1 MITPKKMQLTIGL
14 MLAFTCASAIGS
26 EPNLPAIELEFVT
39 KGSLEYEIEFSLE
52 AGFKKPPPIKPS
64 FAAIFTVQWRFE
76 HTNEPNASDLLMTS
90 AGKTLS
96 ALQREL
102 LKTKQVFW
110 LDSTIRKTPMMRGDI
125 PFGSAT
131 YIARAVSEEDAKKMA
146 YALVEFLIR
155 DEKPDTRRMKEK
167 HIRKLSR
174 MQNEIKGKIEK
185 AKEEIERK
193 GNEVPAA
200 HKKYMDAVRNS
211 PYSLHP
217 SSQVPDEVRKTIFE
231 MDKMLDVLNIEIA
244 GIQSKLSA
252 IRKYSSQREIRDS
265 ETLSTTL
272 KEMAI
277 RQEIELVGAES
288 RRQAIMGVKRREEAL
303 YNQYETLRNLKSEI
317 GTLENSVELDEKEL
331 KRLDNKIH
339 FLGPGE
345 RTFIIVGPTTELNQ
359 VVLRQLRMSTMGEMP
374 RLHRK

>member
-1 MITPKKMQLTIGL
+1 MITPKKMQLAIGL
-14 MLAFTCASAIGS
+14 ALTFTYASAIGS
-26 EPNLPAIELEFVT
+26 EPNLPKIELEFVT

-52 AGFKKPPPIKPS
+52 AGFEKPPPIKPS

-76 HTNEPNASDLLMTS
+76 KTNEPNASDLLRTS

-102 LKTKQVFW
+102 LNTEKTFW
-110 LDSTIRKTPMMRGDI
+110 LDCTVSKTPMGDDP

-131 YIARAVSEEDAKKMA
+131 YIARAVGEEDAKKMA

-155 DEKPDTRRMKEK
+155 DEKADTRRMKEK
-167 HIRKLSR
+167 HIQKLSR
-174 MQNEIKGKIEK
+174 MQNEIREKLENEKEQIENK
-185 AKEEIERK
+185 S
-193 GNEVPAA
+193 NEVPHAYQQ
-200 HKKYMDAVRNS
+200 YMDAVRNS

-231 MDKMLDVLNIEIA
+231 MNKMLDVLNIEIA

-288 RRQAIMGVKRREEAL
+288 RRQAIMGLKRREEAL
-303 YNQYETLRNLKSEI
+303 YSQYKAYLDLKSEI
-317 GTLENSVELDEKEL
+317 ATLEDSVEQDGKDL
-331 KRLDNKIH
+331 KRLDRKVN

-345 RTFIIVGPTTELNQ
+345 RTFIIEGPTTRPNQ
-359 VVLRQLRMSTMGEMP
+359 VVLRQLRMSMMGEMRRP
-374 RLHRK
+374 RRK

>member
-1 MITPKKMQLTIGL
+1 M
-14 MLAFTCASAIGS
+14 
-26 EPNLPAIELEFVT
+26 
-39 KGSLEYEIEFSLE
+39 
-52 AGFKKPPPIKPS
+52 
-64 FAAIFTVQWRFE
+64 
-76 HTNEPNASDLLMTS
+76 
-90 AGKTLS
+90 S

-102 LKTKQVFW
+102 LKTEQAFW
-110 LDSTIRKTPMMRGDI
+110 LDGTIRRNPMMWDEI

-131 YIARAVSEEDAKKMA
+131 YLARAVSEEDAKKMA

-155 DEKPDTRRMKEK
+155 DEKADTRRMKEK
-167 HIRKLSR
+167 HVQKLSE
-174 MQNEIKGKIEK
+174 MQNEIKERIEK
-185 AKEEIERK
+185 VKEEIERK
-193 GNEVPAA
+193 GNEVPVANQ
-200 HKKYMDAVRNS
+200 KYMEAVRNS

-303 YNQYETLRNLKSEI
+303 YNQYEAFRDLKSEI
-317 GTLENSVELDEKEL
+317 GTLEYSVKRDEKEL
-331 KRLDNKIH
+331 KRLDNKID

-345 RTFIIVGPTTELNQ
+345 RTFIIEGPTTKLNQ
-359 VVLRQLRMSTMGEMP
+359 VVIRQLHMSMEE
-374 RLHRK
+374 L

>member
-1 MITPKKMQLTIGL
+1 MITSKKMQLAIGL
-14 MLAFTCASAIGS
+14 TLAFTYASAIGS

-39 KGSLEYEIEFSLE
+39 KGSLEYETEFSLE
-52 AGFKKPPPIKPS
+52 AGFEKPPPIKPS

-76 HTNEPNASDLLMTS
+76 QTNEPNASDLLKTS
-90 AGKTLS
+90 TGKTLS

-102 LKTKQVFW
+102 LKTEQAFW
-110 LDSTIRKTPMMRGDI
+110 LDYTVRKTPMGDDP

-131 YIARAVSEEDAKKMA
+131 YVARAVSEEDAKKMA

-155 DEKPDTRRMKEK
+155 DEKPGTRHMKKE
-167 HIRKLSR
+167 HIQKISR
-174 MQNEIKGKIEK
+174 MQNEIRERIEK
-185 AKEEIERK
+185 AKEDIENK
-193 GNEVPAA
+193 GNEVPVA
-200 HKKYMDAVRNS
+200 HQKYMEAVRVS

-217 SSQVPDEVRKTIFE
+217 SSQVPDEIRKTIFE
-231 MDKMLDVLNIEIA
+231 MDKMLVVLNIEIA

-252 IRKYSSQREIRDS
+252 IKKYSSQREVRDS

-288 RRQAIMGVKRREEAL
+288 RAQAIMRIKRYEESL
-303 YNQYETLRNLKSEI
+303 YNQYEALRDLKSEI
-317 GTLENSVELDEKEL
+317 GTLEYSVEQDEKEL
-331 KRLDNKIH
+331 KRLDRKID

-345 RTFIIVGPTTELNQ
+345 RTFIIEGPTTNLNK
-359 VVLRQLRMSTMGEMP
+359 VILRQLRMSMG
-374 RLHRK
+374 

>member
-1 MITPKKMQLTIGL
+1 MITLKKMQLAIGL
-14 MLAFTCASAIGS
+14 TLAFTYASAIGS
-26 EPNLPAIELEFVT
+26 EPNLPKIEIEFVT
-39 KGSLEYEIEFSLE
+39 RGSSETEFD
-52 AGFKKPPPIKPS
+52 KRPPIIPS
-64 FAAIFTVQWRFE
+64 YAAVFTVQWRFE
-76 HTNEPNASDLLMTS
+76 QTNEPNASDLLKTS

-102 LKTKQVFW
+102 LKTEQAFW
-110 LDSTIRKTPMMRGDI
+110 LDYTVHKTPMGDDP
-125 PFGSAT
+125 PFGAAT
-131 YIARAVSEEDAKKMA
+131 YVARAVSEEDAKKMA

-155 DEKPDTRRMKEK
+155 DEKAGTRRMKEK
-167 HIRKLSR
+167 HIQKLSE
-174 MQNEIKGKIEK
+174 MQNELRERMEK
-185 AKEEIERK
+185 VKEEIGRK
-193 GNEVPAA
+193 GSEVPGAYRR
-200 HKKYMDAVRNS
+200 YMDAVRNS

-217 SSQVPDEVRKTIFE
+217 SSRVPDEVRKTIFE

-252 IRKYSSQREIRDS
+252 IKKYSSQSEVRDS

-303 YNQYETLRNLKSEI
+303 YHQYEAFRDLKSEI
-317 GTLENSVELDEKEL
+317 ATLEYSVKRDEKEL
-331 KRLDNKIH
+331 KRLDNNID

-345 RTFIIVGPTTELNQ
+345 RTFIIKGVARAARLNQ
-359 VVLRQLRMSTMGEMP
+359 VVLLQLHMSMREM
-374 RLHRK
+374 

>member
-1 MITPKKMQLTIGL
+1 MIVPKKMQLAIGL
-14 MLAFTCASAIGS
+14 TLAFTYASAIGS
-26 EPNLPAIELEFVT
+26 EPNLPKIELEFVT
-39 KGSLEYEIEFSLE
+39 KGSLVYEIEFSLE
-52 AGFKKPPPIKPS
+52 AGFEKPPPIKPY

-76 HTNEPNASDLLMTS
+76 QTNEPNVSDLLKTS
-90 AGKTLS
+90 AGKTMS

-102 LKTKQVFW
+102 LKTEQAFW
-110 LDSTIRKTPMMRGDI
+110 LDCKIRKNPMMWDDI

-131 YIARAVSEEDAKKMA
+131 YVARAVSEEDAKKMA

-155 DEKPDTRRMKEK
+155 DEKAGTRHMKEK
-167 HIRKLSR
+167 HIRKLSQ
-174 MQNEIKGKIEK
+174 MQNEIRERIEK

-193 GNEVPAA
+193 GNEVPVA
-200 HKKYMDAVRNS
+200 HQKYMDAVRNS

-252 IRKYSSQREIRDS
+252 IRKYSSQREVRDS

-288 RRQAIMGVKRREEAL
+288 RRRAIMGIKRREEAL
-303 YNQYETLRNLKSEI
+303 YNQYEALRDLKSEI
-317 GTLENSVELDEKEL
+317 GTLEYSVKQDEEEL
-331 KRLDNKIH
+331 KRLDNKINS
-339 FLGPGE
+339 LGPGE
-345 RTFIIVGPTTELNQ
+345 RTFIIDGAANLNQ
-359 VVLRQLRMSTMGEMP
+359 VVLRQLLMSMMGEMQ

>member
-1 MITPKKMQLTIGL
+1 MITPKKMQLAIGL
-14 MLAFTCASAIGS
+14 ALAFTYASAIGS

-39 KGSLEYEIEFSLE
+39 KGSLEPEIELSLE
-52 AGFKKPPPIKPS
+52 AGFEKPPPIKPS
-64 FAAIFTVQWRFE
+64 FVAIFTVQWRFE
-76 HTNEPNASDLLMTS
+76 QTNEPNASDLLKTS

-102 LKTKQVFW
+102 LKTEQVFW
-110 LDSTIRKTPMMRGDI
+110 LDCTVSNTHIMGGI

-131 YIARAVSEEDAKKMA
+131 YVARAVSEEDAKKMA

-155 DEKPDTRRMKEK
+155 DEKAVTRHMKEE
-167 HIRKLSR
+167 HIQKLSR
-174 MQNEIKGKIEK
+174 MQNEIRERIENE
-185 AKEEIERK
+185 KEQIENK
-193 GNEVPAA
+193 GNEVPHA
-200 HKKYMDAVRNS
+200 YQQYLDAVRNS

-303 YNQYETLRNLKSEI
+303 YNQYEAFRTLKSEI
-317 GTLENSVELDEKEL
+317 ETLQDSVKRDEKEL
-331 KRLDNKIH
+331 NRLNRRID

-345 RTFIIVGPTTELNQ
+345 RTFIIEGAANLNQ
-359 VVLRQLRMSTMGEMP
+359 VVLRQLHMSMMGGMQ

>member
-1 MITPKKMQLTIGL
+1 MITPKKMQLAIGL
-14 MLAFTCASAIGS
+14 TLAFTYALAIGS
-26 EPNLPAIELEFVT
+26 EPNQPTIELEFVT
-39 KGSLEYEIEFSLE
+39 KGSLGTEIEFSLE
-52 AGFKKPPPIKPS
+52 AEFEKPPPIKPS

-76 HTNEPNASDLLMTS
+76 QTNEPNASDLLKTS
-90 AGKTLS
+90 AGKTMS

-102 LKTKQVFW
+102 LKTEQAFW
-110 LDSTIRKTPMMRGDI
+110 LDYTVSKAHIMWGDI
-125 PFGSAT
+125 PYGSAT
-131 YIARAVSEEDAKKMA
+131 YVARAVSEEDAKKMA

-155 DEKPDTRRMKEK
+155 DEKAGTRHMKEK
-167 HIRKLSR
+167 HIRKLSQ
-174 MQNEIKGKIEK
+174 MQNEIRERIEK
-185 AKEEIERK
+185 AKEEIENK
-193 GNEVPAA
+193 GNEVPHAYQQ
-200 HKKYMDAVRNS
+200 YMDAVRNS

-217 SSQVPDEVRKTIFE
+217 SSQVPGEVRKTIFE

-252 IRKYSSQREIRDS
+252 IKKYSSQRDVRDS

-303 YNQYETLRNLKSEI
+303 YNQYEALRDLKSEI
-317 GTLENSVELDEKEL
+317 GTLEYSVKQDEEEL
-331 KRLDNKIH
+331 KRSDNKINS
-339 FLGPGE
+339 LGPGE
-345 RTFIIVGPTTELNQ
+345 RTFIIDGAANLNQ
-359 VVLRQLRMSTMGEMP
+359 VVLRMLHMSMMGEMP

>member
-1 MITPKKMQLTIGL
+1 MITPKKMQLAIGL
-14 MLAFTCASAIGS
+14 ALAFTYASAIGS
-26 EPNLPAIELEFVT
+26 EPNLPKIELEFVT

-52 AGFKKPPPIKPS
+52 AGFEKPPPIKPS

-76 HTNEPNASDLLMTS
+76 QTNEPNASDLLKTS

-102 LKTKQVFW
+102 LKTEQAFW
-110 LDSTIRKTPMMRGDI
+110 LDCTVRKTPMGDDP

-131 YIARAVSEEDAKKMA
+131 YVARAVSEEDAKKMA
-146 YALVEFLIR
+146 YVLVEFLIR
-155 DEKPDTRRMKEK
+155 DEKANTRRMKEK
-167 HIRKLSR
+167 HIQKLSR
-174 MQNEIKGKIEK
+174 MQNEIRERIEK
-185 AKEEIERK
+185 AKEDIENK
-193 GNEVPAA
+193 GNEVPHA
-200 HKKYMDAVRNS
+200 HQKYMEAIRNS

-217 SSQVPDEVRKTIFE
+217 SGQVPDEVRKTIFE

-252 IRKYSSQREIRDS
+252 IRKYSSQREVRDS

-303 YNQYETLRNLKSEI
+303 YNQYEALRDLKSEI
-317 GTLENSVELDEKEL
+317 GTLEHSVELDEKEL
-331 KRLDNKIH
+331 KRLDKKIN

-345 RTFIIVGPTTELNQ
+345 RTFIIEGAANLNQ
-359 VVLRQLRMSTMGEMP
+359 VVLRQLHISMMGEMQ

>member
-1 MITPKKMQLTIGL
+1 MITPKKMQLAIGL
-14 MLAFTCASAIGS
+14 TLAFTYASAIGL
-26 EPNLPAIELEFVT
+26 EPNLPKIELEFVT
-39 KGSLEYEIEFSLE
+39 RGSSETEFD
-52 AGFKKPPPIKPS
+52 KRPPIIPS
-64 FAAIFTVQWRFE
+64 YEAVFTVQWRFE
-76 HTNEPNASDLLMTS
+76 QTNEPNASDLLKTS

-102 LKTKQVFW
+102 LKTEQAFW
-110 LDSTIRKTPMMRGDI
+110 LDYTVSKAQIMGDDI
-125 PFGSAT
+125 HFGSAT
-131 YIARAVSEEDAKKMA
+131 YVSRAVSKEDAKKMA
-146 YALVEFLIR
+146 YALVEFLVE
-155 DEKPDTRRMKEK
+155 DEKASTRRMKK
-167 HIRKLSR
+167 NHIEKLSV
-174 MQNEIKGKIEK
+174 MQDELRKKMEKVYKEIK
-185 AKEEIERK
+185 AKK
-193 GNEVPAA
+193 DEVPAA
-200 HKKYMDAVRNS
+200 YQKFLDAVENS

-217 SSQVPDEVRKTIFE
+217 RSDKVPDEVRKTIFE

-252 IRKYSSQREIRDS
+252 IRKYSSEREVRDS

-303 YNQYETLRNLKSEI
+303 YHQYEAFRDLKNEI
-317 GTLENSVELDEKEL
+317 GTLEYSVDRDEEEL
-331 KRLDNKIH
+331 KRLDNKID

-345 RTFIIVGPTTELNQ
+345 RTFIIEGAANLNQ
-359 VVLRQLRMSTMGEMP
+359 VVLRQLHMSMMGEMQ

>member
-1 MITPKKMQLTIGL
+1 MITLKKMQLAIGL
-14 MLAFTCASAIGS
+14 TLALTYASAIGS
-26 EPNLPAIELEFVT
+26 ESDMPTIELEFVT
-39 KGSLEYEIEFSLE
+39 RGSSETEFD
-52 AGFKKPPPIKPS
+52 KRPPIIPS
-64 FAAIFTVQWRFE
+64 YEAVFTVQWRFE
-76 HTNEPNASDLLMTS
+76 QTNEPNASDLLKTS

-102 LKTKQVFW
+102 LKTEQAFW
-110 LDSTIRKTPMMRGDI
+110 LDCTVHKTPMGDDP
-125 PFGSAT
+125 PFGAAT
-131 YIARAVSEEDAKKMA
+131 YVALAVSEEDAKKMA

-155 DEKPDTRRMKEK
+155 DEKAGTRRMKEK
-167 HIRKLSR
+167 RIQKLSE
-174 MQNEIKGKIEK
+174 MQNEIRERIEK

-193 GNEVPAA
+193 GNEVPGAYQ
-200 HKKYMDAVRNS
+200 KYMDAVRNS

-217 SSQVPDEVRKTIFE
+217 SSRVPDEVRKTIFE

-252 IRKYSSQREIRDS
+252 IKKYSSQSEVRDS

-272 KEMAI
+272 TEMAI

-303 YNQYETLRNLKSEI
+303 YHQYEAFRDLKTEI
-317 GTLENSVELDEKEL
+317 GTLEYSVKRDEKEL
-331 KRLDNKIH
+331 KRLDNKID

-345 RTFIIVGPTTELNQ
+345 RTFIIKGTARLNQ
-359 VVLRQLRMSTMGEMP
+359 VVLRQLHMSMREM
-374 RLHRK
+374 